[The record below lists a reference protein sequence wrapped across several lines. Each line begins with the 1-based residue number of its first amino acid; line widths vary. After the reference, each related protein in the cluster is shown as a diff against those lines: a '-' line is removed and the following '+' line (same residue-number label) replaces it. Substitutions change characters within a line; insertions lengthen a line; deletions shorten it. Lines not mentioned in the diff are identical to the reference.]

1 MDLSRPTR
9 PPLHRNRHSQETC
22 VGREWLQLPILQMGW
37 DKKKFSWRKASLG
50 TAEISSETTN
60 DRELPERGCFADFI
74 KIPLPNF
81 EGAIADQQV
90 AFRLDQLRLH
100 VFEIDALNRLLNVQ
114 IPLRAGCRIG
124 SVPIERPVS
133 RVAILLDFDQQI
145 AGAYGMNAA
154 GRKENGIACLNGNS
168 VNVIDH
174 GALAKS
180 LLKAVPRDRL
190 TKSKE
195 ELGVR
200 MRGGHVPKLAL
211 WLASQPA
218 GNIVRRMHLQRQLFL
233 RIENFDEQRKTWSLG
248 NIPKDFV
255 SLLGPQFVQSS
266 SAQRAAGHDALRFGT
281 IDNFPRF
288 TDTLL
293 RRKLFVKFGFEA
305 PPAPH
310 SLDENRLEGE
320 GSSDFVP

>member
-1 MDLSRPTR
+1 
-9 PPLHRNRHSQETC
+9 
-22 VGREWLQLPILQMGW
+22 MGW
-37 DKKKFSWRKASLG
+37 DKKEFSSLKIDICAAKLAG
-50 TAEISSETTN
+50 ETTN
-60 DRELPERGCFADFI
+60 DRELTERGSFAGFM
-74 KIPLPNF
+74 KIPFLNF
-81 EGAIADQQV
+81 EQAMAYQQF
-90 AFRLDQLRLH
+90 AFRTDQLRLH

-133 RVAILLDFDQQI
+133 RVAILLDFDQQTACAYRMHT
-145 AGAYGMNAA
+145 AGWEKNS
-154 GRKENGIACLNGNS
+154 IACLNGNS

-180 LLKAVPRDRL
+180 LLKALSRDRL

-195 ELGVR
+195 KLGVR

-211 WLASQPA
+211 RLASQSA
-218 GNIVRRMHLQRQLFL
+218 GNIVRRMNLQRQLFL
-233 RIENFDEQRKTWSLG
+233 RIEDFDEQRKTWSLG
-248 NIPKDFV
+248 NLPKDFV